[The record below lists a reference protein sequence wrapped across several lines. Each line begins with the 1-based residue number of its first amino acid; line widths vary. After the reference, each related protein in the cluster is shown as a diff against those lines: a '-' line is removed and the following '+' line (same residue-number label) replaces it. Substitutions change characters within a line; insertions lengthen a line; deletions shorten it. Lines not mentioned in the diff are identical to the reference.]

1 MNYHFLASPSLIESL
16 GSRKL
21 VMQALM
27 VSLPENHQKNK
38 RQLIPMSLL
47 SPEMRTF
54 QQSQVLFKMLSLGLT
69 AL

>member
-1 MNYHFLASPSLIESL
+1 
-16 GSRKL
+16 
-21 VMQALM
+21 MQALM